1 MKQTLRDTFTERN
14 IISLSLLQVN
24 QADYV
29 DQEVA
34 VATFLFTH
42 EEGPWIQDIPIVK
55 AMSLV
60 VTEKSKLVPKNPA
73 KFRWWF
79 EYQEGYPV
87 VISGVFRVGRW
98 KRGHTG
104 EIVENYPYIEV
115 SEAREV
121 GDDDPVWKAHATN
134 GEQTDSSDG
143 DKPPN

>member
-1 MKQTLRDTFTERN
+1 M
-14 IISLSLLQVN
+14 LQGN
-24 QADYV
+24 QEDYV

-34 VATFLFTH
+34 VATYLFTH

-60 VTEKSKLVPKNPA
+60 VTEQSKLVPKDPA

-79 EYQEGYPV
+79 AYQIGYPV

-98 KRGHTG
+98 ERVHSG

-115 SEAREV
+115 SEAKEV
-121 GDDDPVWKAHATN
+121 GPDDPVWKAHATKA
-134 GEQTDSSDG
+134 EQAGRGDG